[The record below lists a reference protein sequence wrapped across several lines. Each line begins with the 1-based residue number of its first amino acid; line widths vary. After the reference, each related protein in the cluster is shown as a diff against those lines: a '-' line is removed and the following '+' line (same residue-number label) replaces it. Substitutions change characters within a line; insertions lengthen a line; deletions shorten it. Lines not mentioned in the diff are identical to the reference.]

1 MTWTI
6 TDYNDTSPVFIW
18 QCDNNVKV
26 LRVDTIILKLTVDVF
41 IMRITA
47 TNEQL
52 FYGTLIYD
60 NPGEPVS
67 SQRKDL
73 LEQQLDFMNRMSFL
87 PLNL

>member
-1 MTWTI
+1 
-6 TDYNDTSPVFIW
+6 
-18 QCDNNVKV
+18 
-26 LRVDTIILKLTVDVF
+26 
-41 IMRITA
+41 MRITA